1 MSPGLIPGTG
11 LGRFAKPGDPI
22 PSASHPDAKSVA
34 TGAQSIMA
42 ALTRDDIPEDPE
54 QIFLTSWGDWWPKDV
69 YGLSLDRQLQEKWCP
84 GKEEIEKAEGLTA

>member
-22 PSASHPDAKSVA
+22 PSSSHPDAKSVA